1 MVFYLYPQ
9 KKGSKTEIICA
20 SFLIKE
26 VWPCLYIH
34 VQHKIDKKILMKNIH
49 LLLLF
54 SSSVVSS
61 SVTPRTVAYQVSLST
76 EFSRQ
81 EHGSGLPCPPRKHI
95 YIDISLE
102 SIMHVCVQ
110 LVCPWCRLGV
120 RVWAWLSM
128 APSSSL
134 LAWRP
139 GRHAASGPGQSLA
152 GAWLSSHMALILLF
166 SGPAWDILHFP
177 SLPLWEPLSP
187 PLHLASGDAREG
199 AVASRAWPGTHD
211 PRRQL

>member
-1 MVFYLYPQ
+1 M
-9 KKGSKTEIICA
+9 
-20 SFLIKE
+20 
-26 VWPCLYIH
+26 
-34 VQHKIDKKILMKNIH
+34 
-49 LLLLF
+49 
-54 SSSVVSS
+54 
-61 SVTPRTVAYQVSLST
+61 
-76 EFSRQ
+76 
-81 EHGSGLPCPPRKHI
+81 
-95 YIDISLE
+95 
-102 SIMHVCVQ
+102 CVQ

-211 PRRQL
+211 PRRQLRQYDEHHLHPLWICTYSLSAAWPALCTLPCPALPCPALPTTVLAYCSLSFIFLVRECEACQAVFCL